1 MCQKQI
7 LGNGGVSNCSIAIVS
22 EGHIVSG
29 EYHERVKSRKE
40 IFPQHVRVTLRNAL
54 DSTKIHKLTDT
65 YIEIY

>member
-1 MCQKQI
+1 MCQKLI

-29 EYHERVKSRKE
+29 EYHERVESRE
-40 IFPQHVRVTLRNAL
+40 QIFPQHLRVTLRNPL
-54 DSTKIHKLTDT
+54 DPTKIHKLTDT